1 MIHVHTREVQG
12 YWFCLPICCHQ
23 LHITNH
29 RLYCHQLLAT
39 WTWFFFR
46 VNRKKNGGVLNLLT
60 RVGFYCKRVSN
71 LLSLKFGKTE
81 DENRTEQNRSVKN
94 LRWRPMW
101 TMSLFSC
108 LIFVFVFLPFL
119 LEVKS
124 NSRSI
129 HRNLTLPLMNE
140 CHLDWITELI
150 NITSLFSV
158 RLFIYLFIYLF
169 MWLLIWHCSVY

>member
-23 LHITNH
+23 LHRTNH

-46 VNRKKNGGVLNLLT
+46 VNRKKKWRSFESFDESWILLQKGFKSFVLVVWKN
-60 RVGFYCKRVSN
+60 RGW
-71 LLSLKFGKTE
+71 E
-81 DENRTEQNRSVKN
+81 QNRTEQNRSVKN

-101 TMSLFSC
+101 IMSLFSC
-108 LIFVFVFLPFL
+108 LIFVFVFVFLPFL

-124 NSRSI
+124 NSHSI

-140 CHLDWITELI
+140 CHLDWITELSI
-150 NITSLFSV
+150 
-158 RLFIYLFIYLF
+158 
-169 MWLLIWHCSVY
+169 

>member
-1 MIHVHTREVQG
+1 MIHVHTREVQR

-23 LHITNH
+23 LHRTNH

-46 VNRKKNGGVLNLLT
+46 VNRKKQKKMEEFWIFWRELDFIAK
-60 RVGFYCKRVSN
+60 GFQIFCPC
-71 LLSLKFGKTE
+71 SLEKQRM
-81 DENRTEQNRSVKN
+81 RTEQNRSVKN

-108 LIFVFVFLPFL
+108 LIFVFVFVFLPFL

-124 NSRSI
+124 NSHSI

-140 CHLDWITELI
+140 CHLDWITVLSI
-150 NITSLFSV
+150 
-158 RLFIYLFIYLF
+158 
-169 MWLLIWHCSVY
+169 